1 MALCGRIMT
10 VPSKR
15 DNAAE
20 ITSYVRP
27 NTSSLV
33 AEMMVL
39 SVTVCAQC
47 ACQACK
53 MTRVDSGT

>member
-1 MALCGRIMT
+1 MALCSRIMSML
-10 VPSKR
+10 SKR
-15 DNAAE
+15 DNEAE

-39 SVTVCAQC
+39 SVTVCAH
-47 ACQACK
+47 ACQACEMK
-53 MTRVDSGT
+53 PMDSGT